1 MKIQDVMSSDVH
13 VIDSTA
19 TVKEAAVMM
28 RKRDI
33 GSIPISREGVLVGM
47 VTDRDIV
54 LRVVADGQDC
64 ETLVA
69 DAMSDGVKYCFEDET
84 VDEVARRMADL
95 AIRRLPVLD
104 RDIAW
109 SASCP
114 SPISPAPMTP
124 APLASFCRAS
134 LSRIESAQYR
144 HVSNVTCIRRRYRRC
159 HFKEA
164 DDENSNPLFGN
175 RCSTAVFRRG
185 AAFAIIGAHRSIGRG
200 DG

>member
-104 RDIAW
+104 RDKRVVGIV
-109 SASCP
+109 
-114 SPISPAPMTP
+114 
-124 APLASFCRAS
+124 S
-134 LSRIESAQYR
+134 LSNIASAND
-144 HVSNVTCIRRRYRRC
+144 S
-159 HFKEA
+159 
-164 DDENSNPLFGN
+164 
-175 RCSTAVFRRG
+175 G
-185 AAFAIIGAHRSIGRG
+185 ATGELLQGIAQPH
-200 DG
+200 